1 MSLRKI
7 RFVEGDLVQVE
18 AYPIFEVKGVTH
30 PPDRVVAFPR
40 FVPDLSGDRK
50 LGKTT
55 YKKVYPISERYRLLE
70 KRFPQYLV
78 FDPIFGERLSEVPKE
93 DIRVHYDPVTRLQE
107 LRESS
112 RLGDLESAA
121 LHFSELLHKNGGV
134 SWSKLGIS
142 GSLLAKLPT
151 PRSDIDVIVYGKA
164 NCQKAYDALESAMK
178 NGEAGVRAYTLKE
191 LRVLYDFRS
200 QDTRMPFSS
209 FVRSEC
215 RKVLQGKFLQYDY
228 FIRCIVDWNEVGEEY
243 GDNVYR
249 KAGYAKIRGTV
260 SDDSEAIFTP
270 CRYLV
275 EDVHVLSGDGA
286 SAVTEVA
293 SFRGRFCEQAQNG
306 ESVVAQ
312 GKVEKVQ
319 RKNGKVFFRL
329 LLGGKPSD
337 YLIPEG

>member
-1 MSLRKI
+1 MKVNPR
-7 RFVEGDLVQVE
+7 EGDLIRTSQGW
-18 AYPIFEVKGVTH
+18 IFDIKGLIH
-30 PPDRVVAFPR
+30 PPGKVVAFPR
-40 FVPDLSGDRK
+40 FFPQEKGERIQE
-50 LGKTT
+50 GTT
-55 YKKVYPISERYRLLE
+55 YSKVYVLSERYRMLKE
-70 KRFPQYLV
+70 RFPQYLV
-78 FDPIFGERLSEVPKE
+78 VDPIFGERLCEVPKE
-93 DIRVHYDPVTRLQE
+93 DIRVHYDPVTRLEE
-107 LRESS
+107 LRDSS

-121 LHFSELLHKNGGV
+121 LHFSELLHKNAGV
-134 SWSKLGIS
+134 PWSKLGVS
-142 GSLLAKLPT
+142 GSLLVKLPT
-151 PRSDIDVIVYGKA
+151 PRSDVDLTVYGKA
-164 NCQKAYDALESAMK
+164 NCLKVYDALESAMK
-178 NGEAGVRAYTLKE
+178 NGEAGIRAYTLKE

-200 QDTRMPFSS
+200 QDTRMPFDS

-260 SDDSEAIFTP
+260 LDDSEAIFTP

-275 EDVHVLSGDGA
+275 EDVHVLSGDGG